1 MINPNKMKLEI
12 IQASTLD
19 LLRINIALTRYDHYN
34 KAIQSP
40 QSLGKDTGE
49 HFVYIDTIG
58 QKSLGYLKL
67 MKTNLTGTCWLQ
79 SFLILPD
86 YIGQGYGRQFF
97 EAFCKEYILP
107 RHYNRI
113 YLTCH
118 LDNTHAQ
125 RFWSSL
131 GFHKYNELENVMPV
145 YEKAAYDLYYL
156 DL

>member
-1 MINPNKMKLEI
+1 MTNPQRKKLEI
-12 IQASTLD
+12 IQASALD
-19 LLRINIALTRYDHYN
+19 LLRINIALTRYDQYN

-40 QSLGKDTGE
+40 KSLEKDAGE
-49 HFVYIDTIG
+49 HFIYIDTVS

-67 MKTNLTGTCWLQ
+67 MKTNLSGTCWLQ

-97 EAFCKEYILP
+97 CDFFKNYIQP
-107 RHYNRI
+107 RNYSRI

-118 LDNTHAQ
+118 LDNTSARQ
-125 RFWSSL
+125 FWSSL
-131 GFHKYNELENVMPV
+131 GFHKYNDRDNIMPV